1 MTSLETLATMIA
13 CIGHDVDHRG
23 RTNGF
28 EVNTFSDLALLYND
42 QSVLENHH
50 CSTTLRLLRKSEN
63 NFISNF
69 SMDQVR
75 DFRAVVVAAI
85 MHTDMTKHFEMV
97 EKFKTRDPKA
107 LILPS
112 GKRKPDLELMGYLT
126 HCADLSN
133 GLRIPPISKKWTILV
148 DQEFKE
154 QVAEEKELGMPLSMF
169 LYAENTSQLA
179 KREANFIEHIVT
191 PLWSN
196 IKDLF
201 PLEDKFE
208 NMKKGKDAWVK
219 LIDPPS

>member
-1 MTSLETLATMIA
+1 
-13 CIGHDVDHRG
+13 
-23 RTNGF
+23 
-28 EVNTFSDLALLYND
+28 
-42 QSVLENHH
+42 
-50 CSTTLRLLRKSEN
+50 
-63 NFISNF
+63 
-69 SMDQVR
+69 
-75 DFRAVVVAAI
+75 

-179 KREANFIEHIVT
+179 KREANFIGMFDQCFYPELLARAHCYAFMVQYQRS
-191 PLWSN
+191 LSSRRQ
-196 IKDLF
+196 
-201 PLEDKFE
+201 
-208 NMKKGKDAWVK
+208 V
-219 LIDPPS
+219 